1 MRDRGWIWAQVAV
14 AGMLLVLSIVG
25 ILGVLVFDAA
35 ELVFSFAGAIQAF
48 AVFPGLVLSLV
59 LNALIMR
66 AHRELGVS
74 LAEKWLLGVEF
85 ALVAWLLVLHFWSYS
100 GDALGLAGGHH
111 PGDRD
116 RHSRARAQ
124 LIPARRVDR
133 AATAPAGLAGARGQH
148 QRTGFGDRHRVLGV
162 GAA

>member
-100 GDALGLAGGHH
+100 GDALGLAILTW
-111 PGDRD
+111 PVVIILAIVIAILALVRNS
-116 RHSRARAQ
+116 SRPVASTVPPPPP
-124 LIPARRVDR
+124 PA
-133 AATAPAGLAGARGQH
+133 
-148 QRTGFGDRHRVLGV
+148 
-162 GAA
+162 